1 MRSRLT
7 LAVVACAATFTA
19 SVASFGDLQPAS
31 VRPGAVGGGV
41 TLLPNG
47 WKIAPAGRHIQ
58 VGDLPLSMVESP
70 DGRSLLIANNGYAQ
84 PTVTIVD
91 LQNELV
97 RDAIVLD
104 HAWLGMAWHPDGRR
118 LFVSGAGNNT
128 VHELRWSEGRL
139 SRGADL
145 MLGRPMDTP
154 ADGANRPEPVPQSFV
169 GGLAITPDGA
179 RLFAVHVF
187 GQILSAVDLKT
198 GHVLRSIDLPAEPY
212 TCIVSPDGG
221 TVFVSIW
228 GGAKVLMFDA
238 RTLEPRGDIA

>member
-1 MRSRLT
+1 MPLRRVLRSRWIWS
-7 LAVVACAATFTA
+7 LALSPVFAVLVSSYGDGPVA
-19 SVASFGDLQPAS
+19 L
-31 VRPGAVGGGV
+31 RPGTLGGGV

-128 VHELRWSEGRL
+128 VHELRWSKG
-139 SRGADL
+139 
-145 MLGRPMDTP
+145 
-154 ADGANRPEPVPQSFV
+154 
-169 GGLAITPDGA
+169 
-179 RLFAVHVF
+179 
-187 GQILSAVDLKT
+187 
-198 GHVLRSIDLPAEPY
+198 
-212 TCIVSPDGG
+212 
-221 TVFVSIW
+221 
-228 GGAKVLMFDA
+228 
-238 RTLEPRGDIA
+238 